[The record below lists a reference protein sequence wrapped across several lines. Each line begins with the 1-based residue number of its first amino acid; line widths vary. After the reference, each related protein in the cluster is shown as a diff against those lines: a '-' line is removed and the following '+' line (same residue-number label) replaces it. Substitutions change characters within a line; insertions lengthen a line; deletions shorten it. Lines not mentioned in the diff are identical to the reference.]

1 MDFQWRWA
9 CLSIKKRSVGEL
21 VFDYSNIVFF
31 ILFSLLCIYPFLY
44 MLNISISSGI
54 AAEKYGLNILPKG
67 ITLEYYGKMFKTGA
81 VVRGFLNS
89 IERTVLGTVLSVII
103 TTCGAYPLSKK
114 YLPNR
119 NFWTTFILIPM
130 FFSGGLIPTY
140 LLIRSLNIMDTIWV
154 LVLPGAVSTFNLIL
168 VRNFMMSLPSSLE
181 ESAKIDGANDIVILF
196 RIILPVL
203 KPILAT
209 ISLWSAVS
217 HWNQWFDALI
227 YISSEKKMVLQ
238 VVLYHILTMGTQ
250 RLAVGNVTNNIPYP
264 QITRACII
272 MITTLPI
279 IMVYPFAQ
287 KYFIKG
293 IMIGSLKG

>member
-1 MDFQWRWA
+1 M
-9 CLSIKKRSVGEL
+9 SINKRSIGEL
-21 VFDYSNIVFF
+21 VFDYSNILFF
-31 ILFSLLCIYPFLY
+31 IIFSLLCIYPFLY
-44 MLNISISSGI
+44 MLNISISSGVSS
-54 AAEKYGLNILPKG
+54 AQYGLNIIPKG
-67 ITLEYYGKMFKTGA
+67 VTLEYYVQMFQTGA
-81 VVRGFLNS
+81 VLRGFINS
-89 IERTVLGTVLSVII
+89 VERTALGTVLSLII

-119 NFWTTFILIPM
+119 NLWTTFVLIPM

-140 LLIRSLNIMDTIWV
+140 LVIRSLPVHIMNTIWV
-154 LVLPGAVSTFNLIL
+154 LVLPLAVSTFNLIL
-168 VRNFMMSLPSSLE
+168 VRNFMMSLPASLE
-181 ESAKIDGANDIVILF
+181 ESAKLDGANDMVILF

-209 ISLWSAVS
+209 IGLWTAVL

-227 YISSEKKMVLQ
+227 YITSEKKMVLQ
-238 VVLYHILTMGTQ
+238 VVLYHILTMGAQ
-250 RLAVGNVTNNIPYP
+250 RLAVGSVTDNIPYP
-264 QITRACII
+264 QITKACII
-272 MITTLPI
+272 IITTLPI

>member
-1 MDFQWRWA
+1 MEVAW
-9 CLSIKKRSVGEL
+9 LSIKKRSKGEH
-21 VFDYSNIVFF
+21 VFDFFNILFF
-31 ILFSLLCIYPFLY
+31 IIFSLLCIYPFLY
-44 MLNISISSGI
+44 MLNVSISSGV
-54 AAEKYGLNILPKG
+54 AAEKYGLNIIPKG
-67 ITLEYYGKMFKTGA
+67 VTLEYYVKMFKTGA
-81 VVRGFLNS
+81 VVRGFFNS
-89 IERTVLGTVLSVII
+89 VERTALGTVLSVIL

-119 NFWTTFILIPM
+119 NFWTTFVLIPM

-140 LLIRSLNIMDTIWV
+140 LVIRSLHIMDTIWV
-154 LVLPGAVSTFNLIL
+154 LVLPTAVLTFNLIL
-168 VRNFMMSLPSSLE
+168 VRNFMMSIPASLE

-209 ISLWSAVS
+209 IALWSAVL

-227 YISSEKKMVLQ
+227 YVTSEKKMVLQ
-238 VVLYHILTMGTQ
+238 VVLYHILTMGAQ
-250 RLAVGNVTNNIPYP
+250 RLAVGNVTDNIPYP
-264 QITRACII
+264 QITKACII
-272 MITTLPI
+272 VITTLPI